1 MEQKITKIQ
10 SKKKNFKVL
19 IIDDEIE
26 ILDMVSELA
35 QSLGYDVITANTA
48 EKAFDL
54 IPYCD
59 GILSD
64 VNMPDKE
71 RLNEILKEAYVN
83 VPVIRFSAANQIGL
97 VNFMLSKPFS
107 LAKLK
112 GAFEQLELFSGL
124 NQKDVA

>member
-1 MEQKITKIQ
+1 MEQKISNIKF
-10 SKKKNFKVL
+10 KKKNFKVL
-19 IIDDEIE
+19 VIDDEIE
-26 ILDMVSELA
+26 ILDLVSELA
-35 QSLGYDVITANTA
+35 QSLGYDVMTANTA
-48 EKAFDL
+48 EKALDL

-71 RLNEILKEAYVN
+71 RLNEVLKNAYIK
-83 VPVIRFSAANQIGL
+83 VPVIRFSAANQTGL

-112 GAFEQLELFSGL
+112 VALEHLELFSGL
-124 NQKDVA
+124 NQKEVA